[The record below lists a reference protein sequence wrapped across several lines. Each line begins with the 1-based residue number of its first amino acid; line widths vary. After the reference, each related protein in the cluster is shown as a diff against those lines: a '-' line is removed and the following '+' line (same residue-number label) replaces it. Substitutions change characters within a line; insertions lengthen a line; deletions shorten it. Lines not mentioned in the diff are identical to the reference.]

1 LDDLP
6 AVEKTELTSCHGLK
20 FWVKR
25 VNHGNF

>member
-6 AVEKTELTSCHGLK
+6 VVANTGLTSCHGLE

-25 VNHGNF
+25 VNHSNF

>member
-6 AVEKTELTSCHGLK
+6 TVANTGLTSCHGLK